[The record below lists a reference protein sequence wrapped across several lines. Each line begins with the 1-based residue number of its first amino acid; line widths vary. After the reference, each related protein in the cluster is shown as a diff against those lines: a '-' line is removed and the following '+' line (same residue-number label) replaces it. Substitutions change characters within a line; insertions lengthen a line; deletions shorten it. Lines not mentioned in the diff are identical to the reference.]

1 MNQLDVKYEISP
13 TVTNKELNRL
23 FANDWDEHTAGDFT
37 SVLSHSLLYVGAYY
51 ETRLIGYVNVAWDGA
66 RHAFILD
73 TTVDKDFRRRGIG
86 IELVRCAA
94 EAARKRGV
102 DWLHVDYEPH
112 LKDFYR
118 KCGFRDTAAGLINLR
133 G

>member
-1 MNQLDVKYEISP
+1 MKRFDVKYEISP
-13 TVTNKELNRL
+13 TVTNDELNRL
-23 FANDWDEHTAGDFT
+23 LVDAWDEHAARDFMP
-37 SVLSHSLLYVGAYY
+37 VLSQSLLYVCAYH
-51 ETRLIGYVNVAWDGA
+51 ETGLIGYVIVAWDGA

-86 IELVRCAA
+86 IELIRQAT